1 MVTNNIPRM
10 TKARHATAQS
20 PWPVLGSAAACVVAG
35 LVCLV
40 VLVAGVLM
48 DAGAGLASDLG
59 DGSGMGGGIFAGLDL
74 IARLFFAT
82 GLCIPRG
89 IATSGLTGTGLG
101 LPRRRLGAYGFNY
114 HMLSKDPTD
123 VNHAGATKGPARRR
137 HKQCRRKRAALAGN
151 ARAGAGRI
159 HPMGIHDKPAI
170 GGVHA
175 KEAAVLAR
183 SAASSNNAH
192 AAQPGPETP
201 GSS

>member
-1 MVTNNIPRM
+1 MVTINIPRM
-10 TKARHATAQS
+10 TRARHATAQS
-20 PWPVLGSAAACVVAG
+20 PWPVLGSAATCVVAG
-35 LVCLV
+35 LVFLV
-40 VLVAGVLM
+40 VLVAGVLV

-59 DGSGMGGGIFAGLDL
+59 DESGVGGRVFAGLGL
-74 IARLFFAT
+74 ITRLFFAT

-89 IATSGLTGTGLG
+89 IATGGFIGAGLV
-101 LPRRRLGAYGFNY
+101 LPRRRVSTCGFNY
-114 HMLSKDPTD
+114 HMLSNDPTD

-159 HPMGIHDKPAI
+159 NPISIHDKLAI
-170 GGVHA
+170 AGVHT
-175 KEAAVLAR
+175 KEAAGLAR
-183 SAASSNNAH
+183 SAASSNNVR

>member
-1 MVTNNIPRM
+1 MVTNNIPRK

-35 LVCLV
+35 LVFLV

-59 DGSGMGGGIFAGLDL
+59 DGSGMGGGIFAGLGL
-74 IARLFFAT
+74 ITGLFFAT
-82 GLCIPRG
+82 ELCIPRG
-89 IATSGLTGTGLG
+89 IATG
-101 LPRRRLGAYGFNY
+101 GFNY
-114 HMLSKDPTD
+114 HMLSNDPTD
-123 VNHAGATKGPARRR
+123 VNHAGATKGPTRRR

-159 HPMGIHDKPAI
+159 HPMGIHNKLAI

-183 SAASSNNAH
+183 SAASSNNAC

>member
-1 MVTNNIPRM
+1 MVANNIPRK

-35 LVCLV
+35 LVLLA
-40 VLVAGVLM
+40 VLIAGVLE

-59 DGSGMGGGIFAGLDL
+59 DESGVGGRVFAGLGL
-74 IARLFFAT
+74 IT

-89 IATSGLTGTGLG
+89 ITTGGLIGTGLG
-101 LPRRRLGAYGFNY
+101 LPRRRLGACGFNY
-114 HMLSKDPTD
+114 HMLSY
-123 VNHAGATKGPARRR
+123 GPA
-137 HKQCRRKRAALAGN
+137 G
-151 ARAGAGRI
+151 I
-159 HPMGIHDKPAI
+159 HPGSVHNKLAI

-183 SAASSNNAH
+183 SAASSNNMHDAE
-192 AAQPGPETP
+192 PGPETP

>member
-1 MVTNNIPRM
+1 MRCCG
-10 TKARHATAQS
+10 
-20 PWPVLGSAAACVVAG
+20 LGLFGG
-35 LVCLV
+35 LGRRRLDRRGRG
-40 VLVAGVLM
+40 LGVRL
-48 DAGAGLASDLG
+48 GRRIRRGGRVFTGL
-59 DGSGMGGGIFAGLDL
+59 GL
-74 IARLFFAT
+74 ITGLFFAT

-89 IATSGLTGTGLG
+89 IATGGLIDTGLG
-101 LPRRRLGAYGFNY
+101 LPRRRLGACGFNY
-114 HMLSKDPTD
+114 HMLSNDPTD

-183 SAASSNNAH
+183 SAASSNNAC